1 MIIIMIIAALYC
13 MMTII
18 TLVISQEGFQQLL
31 HLQSRLG
38 DFELIR
44 PGREL
49 VREGEVMKISRK
61 EVVPRYFILL
71 TDCLLYCSH
80 YGAGAWLDENSGL
93 RVGYVLML
101 NHMKV
106 IVPTAE
112 TFQTEFSITSN
123 VRSVTVRTG

>member
-1 MIIIMIIAALYC
+1 
-13 MMTII
+13 
-18 TLVISQEGFQQLL
+18 
-31 HLQSRLG
+31 
-38 DFELIR
+38 
-44 PGREL
+44 
-49 VREGEVMKISRK
+49 MKISRK

-80 YGAGAWLDENSGL
+80 NRAGAWLGDTSGL
-93 RVGYVLML
+93 RVTYVIML
-101 NHMKV
+101 NHLKV